1 MNTPRL
7 VPLVGV
13 VAAMSASAVS
23 ASAALTQWMSHTFE
37 LSIQPSAS
45 SGLAPQPN
53 VVRFYG
59 MSLVSLSEIPDA
71 AGVMNNP
78 LYEDKGLKGD
88 NPLYEGKERFR
99 SPGTPFDVADIESI
113 EMTFAG
119 VQHLAKEKIVHRDL
133 AARNVL
139 LRTSRGDYLPAL
151 NFQLNFGSDGPLDYR
166 TGTKELPIR
175 WTAPESLRLFL
186 NGDETSSD
194 WLDIGP
200 GASFETYA
208 IPSPG
213 AASLLVLASLAAA
226 RRRR

>member
-13 VAAMSASAVS
+13 VAAMSACAAS

-53 VVRFYG
+53 VRFYG
-59 MSLVSLSEIPDA
+59 MSLVSLSEIPDP

-78 LYEDKGLKGD
+78 LYKDKGLKGN
-88 NPLYEGKERFR
+88 NPLYKGMQRFR

-113 EMTFAG
+113 EMTFAD
-119 VQHLAKEKIVHRDL
+119 VQHLHQEKIVHRDL

-151 NFQLNFGSDGPLDYR
+151 NFQLNFSSDGPLDYR
-166 TGTKELPIR
+166 TATNELPIR
-175 WTAPESLRLFL
+175 WNAPESLRLFL

-208 IPSPG
+208 IPSPA
-213 AASLLVLASLAAA
+213 AASLVALASLAVA

>member
-1 MNTPRL
+1 VAQRERGRATCTTSGPPAANRPRLPIDSIAAFCDTRPVGVSASEVPHARERQPLNTPRL

-88 NPLYEGKERFR
+88 NQLFEG
-99 SPGTPFDVADIESI
+99 
-113 EMTFAG
+113 
-119 VQHLAKEKIVHRDL
+119 
-133 AARNVL
+133 
-139 LRTSRGDYLPAL
+139 
-151 NFQLNFGSDGPLDYR
+151 
-166 TGTKELPIR
+166 
-175 WTAPESLRLFL
+175 
-186 NGDETSSD
+186 
-194 WLDIGP
+194 
-200 GASFETYA
+200 
-208 IPSPG
+208 
-213 AASLLVLASLAAA
+213 
-226 RRRR
+226 